1 MSMKILPFKG
11 KVNVM
16 NKILIQGV
24 IFLTNFSHHEKGEL
38 AVFKDTDNGLR
49 SVQGIQ
55 LTTISTRKWQSMGD
69 ISVRC
74 SLLGNLFHS

>member
-24 IFLTNFSHHEKGEL
+24 IFLTNLSHHEKGEL
-38 AVFKDTDNGLR
+38 AVFKDTANGLH
-49 SVQGIQ
+49 SVQKIQ
-55 LTTISTRKWQSMGD
+55 LTTISTGKWQSVRD

-74 SLLGNLFHS
+74 CLLDNLFRN